1 MYAIMVSSNDVPKK
15 SGKTWAKSPRAWPL
29 FYLSR
34 ELREPGSE
42 GRERRERKE
51 PGRGVRYFLGAW
63 GGGARKARHFRDK
76 NAKNFA
82 GFVSSGRRN
91 CTLSY

>member
-29 FYLSR
+29 FYLLR
-34 ELREPGSE
+34 ELRA
-42 GRERRERKE
+42 RRARRARSAGA
-51 PGRGVRYFLGAW
+51 GRGVRYFLGDR

-76 NAKNFA
+76 NAKKFA